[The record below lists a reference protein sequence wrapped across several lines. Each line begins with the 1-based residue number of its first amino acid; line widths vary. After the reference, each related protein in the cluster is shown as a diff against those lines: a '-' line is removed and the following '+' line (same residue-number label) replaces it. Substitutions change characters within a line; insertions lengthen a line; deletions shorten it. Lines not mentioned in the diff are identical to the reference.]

1 MQGDEDRIVNNL
13 SMDLFREAC
22 GMTGPLPLRVEYPG
36 VPEPLQWMLYQPFAI
51 IGREPRAHL
60 QLDHDQVSRRHA
72 YLQVVGGR
80 VFFMD
85 LESRLGT
92 VWESG
97 PRRSGWLDKEQGIQ
111 IGPYSIHH
119 ASVNGNGTALE
130 AESDSSAPPVL
141 LRHGLPEV
149 TLEFVNRTG
158 RSTTWQMSP
167 MLALVGRSPDCRVH
181 LVGQSVSNFHCSLVR
196 TPLGVW
202 VIDLFGR
209 NGVRV
214 NDQLVRHCRL
224 DHGDRMQV
232 GRFLIQ
238 VHYDT
243 PPAGAGRGQ
252 AFLRFAAAGWEP
264 APTDPVSAIQA
275 PEVVVTATPVPPPVV
290 SPEPAADF
298 AAAKIPDLPVLAG
311 EQLPANADAA
321 QHFLVPLA
329 HQLSLM
335 QKQMFDQFQ
344 QAMMMMFQMFNTLQ
358 RDQISV
364 IREELDHLQGLTKE
378 LTHLQ
383 AELSKRSQAESPAA
397 APQVPGTA
405 AAMRAGTPAIPAPKI
420 SSEPIVAATAPSA
433 PLKAPCPEPG
443 TSSGTP
449 VDANFHV
456 WLGQRIQA
464 IQQERQSRW
473 QKILHFLGGK

>member
-1 MQGDEDRIVNNL
+1 
-13 SMDLFREAC
+13 
-22 GMTGPLPLRVEYPG
+22 
-36 VPEPLQWMLYQPFAI
+36 MLYQPFAI

-72 YLQVVGGR
+72 YRQVVGAR
-80 VFFMD
+80 LFLLD
-85 LESRLGT
+85 LDSRLGT
-92 VWESG
+92 VWVSG

-119 ASVNGNGTALE
+119 ASVNGNGTALG
-130 AESDSSAPPVL
+130 AESGSAAPPVL
-141 LRHGLPEV
+141 LRQGLPAV
-149 TLEFVNRTG
+149 TLEFINRTG

-214 NDQLVRHCRL
+214 NEQLVRHCRL

-264 APTDPVSAIQA
+264 VPTMAAQPTPTDPVSAVQA

-290 SPEPAADF
+290 SPESAADF
-298 AAAKIPDLPVLAG
+298 AAAQIPDLPVLA
-311 EQLPANADAA
+311 
-321 QHFLVPLA
+321 
-329 HQLSLM
+329 
-335 QKQMFDQFQ
+335 
-344 QAMMMMFQMFNTLQ
+344 
-358 RDQISV
+358 
-364 IREELDHLQGLTKE
+364 
-378 LTHLQ
+378 
-383 AELSKRSQAESPAA
+383 
-397 APQVPGTA
+397 
-405 AAMRAGTPAIPAPKI
+405 
-420 SSEPIVAATAPSA
+420 
-433 PLKAPCPEPG
+433 
-443 TSSGTP
+443 
-449 VDANFHV
+449 
-456 WLGQRIQA
+456 
-464 IQQERQSRW
+464 
-473 QKILHFLGGK
+473 